1 MQLKCLKILTTTEN
15 HKFRCKSL
23 KKKTCLFELLFYNRH
38 RPCTYAVIY
47 IYFNVSKV
55 WSQPWYC
62 KCTYRT
68 CELCNSMIR
77 YRTKPSGG
85 FFFVWVW
92 VFFFFNFCVCVYVK
106 SNILEQKI
114 KGIEKQNTRTT
125 DINTDQENTYKKIL
139 LKTKFLN

>member
-1 MQLKCLKILTTTEN
+1 MQVTE
-15 HKFRCKSL
+15 

-38 RPCTYAVIY
+38 VGPILMPSFIFIWMFLKFGLSHDIVNVPIEHVSSVIAWLD
-47 IYFNVSKV
+47 IEPN
-55 WSQPWYC
+55 PAG
-62 KCTYRT
+62 
-68 CELCNSMIR
+68 L
-77 YRTKPSGG
+77 

-92 VFFFFNFCVCVYVK
+92 VFFFNFFVCVYVK

-125 DINTDQENTYKKIL
+125 DINTDQENTYKKNS